1 MSGQF
6 YEVLKDGQPTS
17 QLFFTEDNAQL
28 WITTHGG
35 DGATYSVRPYKQGEG

>member
-17 QLFFTEDNAQL
+17 NLFFTPENAQE
-28 WITTHGG
+28 WIKTHD
-35 DGATYSVRPYKQGEG
+35 DGSDFAIRPYKQREG